1 MLLYQIVTYTIQA
14 KIKKIITE
22 IINLKYPLQ
31 HRIMNFNYLVD
42 HILYQIFKIF
52 LKQRN
57 YLEALKT
64 R

>member
-42 HILYQIFKIF
+42 HILYQIFKIV

-57 YLEALKT
+57 Y
-64 R
+64 